1 MNKSEIFKILLEQ
14 YDDVTIVK
22 AHILYY
28 RDFGIVFG
36 HKSWRFPDMAKR
48 DKLLNDRS
56 AMQYTICVTAQSLL
70 GDKMYKAFRAK
81 RMLITDTRWY
91 KIRKFNYDGTPLT
104 EDQIKTRDWAV
115 ARDAKRAA

>member
-1 MNKSEIFKILLEQ
+1 MTKSEIFKILLKQHE
-14 YDDVTIVK
+14 DVTIVK
-22 AHILYY
+22 SHILYY
-28 RDFGIVFG
+28 RYFGDI
-36 HKSWRFPDMAKR
+36 AKR

-56 AMQYTICVTAQSLL
+56 AMQYTICITAQSLL
-70 GDKMYKAFRAK
+70 GDKMYKTFMAK

-115 ARDAKRAA
+115 ARDAERAA